1 MAITYNYSPDWIGR
15 DTQPDGSDLR
25 IIRASDFLTEW
36 TAIQTAFASAIPA
49 ASPTITGT
57 ASFENVS
64 ISGSFTLSG
73 YNNSNWD
80 TAFGWGDHAAAG
92 YALDASVPANDG
104 TGATGT
110 WAISI
115 SGNAATATSATS
127 ATTAT
132 NCSRSVT
139 AGSNLTGG
147 GALTGNVSLALS
159 DNPSVSSVVLGSWT
173 VYDSG
178 TTLYFQYNGNNVFKI
193 SSTGAITAE
202 NEVTAFGSV

>member
-36 TAIQTAFASAIPA
+36 TAIKTAFSSAIPA

-64 ISGSFTLSG
+64 ISGTFTLSG

-80 TAFGWGDHAAAG
+80 TAYGWGDHAAAG
-92 YALDASVPANDG
+92 YALDADVPANDG

-110 WAISI
+110 WGISI
-115 SGNAATATSATS
+115 SGNAATATSATT

-132 NCSRSVT
+132 DCSRSVT

-159 DNPSVSSVVLGSWT
+159 ENPSVTSLVLGDFKLI
-173 VYDSG
+173 DSG
-178 TTLYFQYNGNNVFKI
+178 TDLLVQYNGASVFKI
-193 SSTGAITAE
+193 TSTGAMVAE
-202 NEVTAFGSV
+202 GEVTAFGTA